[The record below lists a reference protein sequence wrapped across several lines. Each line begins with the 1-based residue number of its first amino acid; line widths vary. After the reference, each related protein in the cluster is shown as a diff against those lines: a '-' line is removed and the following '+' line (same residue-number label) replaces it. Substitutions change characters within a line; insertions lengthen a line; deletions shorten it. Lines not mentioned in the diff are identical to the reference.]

1 MNSFKGYSPNTFL
14 HPFNLFERY
23 RTGIK
28 IVQAIQYS
36 IICNLNALLIWFIT
50 KWTGTTFKGMHGN
63 SRDQWINKSF
73 LRVAISLRNN
83 LRCATS
89 SRFVDTRRWISFKV
103 SKVFEFLDTQGT
115 RYSNLARSVYL
126 FLPLTFYARC
136 YKYYHVR
143 ICVYTLFQ

>member
-1 MNSFKGYSPNTFL
+1 
-14 HPFNLFERY
+14 
-23 RTGIK
+23 
-28 IVQAIQYS
+28 
-36 IICNLNALLIWFIT
+36 
-50 KWTGTTFKGMHGN
+50 MHGN

-73 LRVAISLRNN
+73 LRVAISLRNK

-143 ICVYTLFQ
+143 ICVYTLFQQLDVRNTPLRLRILQTQPIRTFCNDPKIRYFSPLMFYFIVNWKGSFRLV